1 MDGPARIND
10 RPPTYL
16 ERAQALAEKHD
27 VLLDLFKL
35 YRNDDPQRA
44 LRYRSEAE
52 RIERL
57 LLHPPVLSRFRSII
71 GRGANRIAQLVQGKK
86 LE

>member
-1 MDGPARIND
+1 MIDH
-10 RPPTYL
+10 L

-44 LRYRSEAE
+44 LRYRSEGE
-52 RIERL
+52 RIEQSSDFSYSADASAAT
-57 LLHPPVLSRFRSII
+57 PTAFTEAV
-71 GRGANRIAQLVQGKK
+71 
-86 LE
+86 